1 MDFVSHILILAV
13 SLFVAVKFVLCPLLA
28 PLDKISKEDFKEAFG
43 YDKNFHKGEIKDTFI
58 AFFLAL
64 YFYVKG
70 RYFRYLLLS
79 KCFFGMNFKF
89 WFNPNKNIFQ
99 FIIIK
104 GYEAIHGAEV
114 EFSFFNLYKD
124 LKCLLTGFKMKIIKG
139 A

>member
-1 MDFVSHILILAV
+1 MDFVTHILILAV
-13 SLFVAVKFVLCPLLA
+13 SLFVAVKFVLNPLLA

-43 YDKNFHKGEIKDTFI
+43 YDKNFHKGEIKNTFI

-64 YFYVKG
+64 YFYVKCKH
-70 RYFRYLLLS
+70 FRYLLLS

>member
-1 MDFVSHILILAV
+1 MDFVNHILIVAV

-104 GYEAIHGAEV
+104 GWGKIHGAEV
-114 EFSFFNLYKD
+114 EFSFFNLYKN
-124 LKCLLTGFKMKIIKG
+124 LKSLLNGICGGENEK
-139 A
+139 

>member
-1 MDFVSHILILAV
+1 MRTKS
-13 SLFVAVKFVLCPLLA
+13 K
-28 PLDKISKEDFKEAFG
+28 DKGHTMKI
-43 YDKNFHKGEIKDTFI
+43 KNAFI
-58 AFFLAL
+58 AFFVAL
-64 YFYVKG
+64 YFYVKCKH
-70 RYFRYLLLS
+70 FRYLLLS

-124 LKCLLTGFKMKIIKG
+124 LKCLLTGFKMKIVKG

>member
-1 MDFVSHILILAV
+1 MDFVTHILILAV
-13 SLFVAVKFVLCPLLA
+13 SLFVAVKFVLNPLLA
-28 PLDKISKEDFKEAFG
+28 PLDK
-43 YDKNFHKGEIKDTFI
+43 I

-64 YFYVKG
+64 YFYVKC

-124 LKCLLTGFKMKIIKG
+124 LKCLLKGFKMKIIKG

>member
-1 MDFVSHILILAV
+1 MDFVIGMIITAFCGFLV
-13 SLFVAVKFVLCPLLA
+13 VKFILLPMLA
-28 PLDKISKEDFKEAFG
+28 PLDKISEEDFKEAFG
-43 YDKNFHKGEIKDTFI
+43 YDKNFHKGEIKNAFI
-58 AFFLAL
+58 AFFVAL
-64 YFYVKG
+64 YFYVKC

>member
-1 MDFVSHILILAV
+1 MDFVTHILILAV
-13 SLFVAVKFVLCPLLA
+13 SLFVAIKFVLYLLLA
-28 PLDKISKEDFKEAFG
+28 PLDKISEEDFKEAFG
-43 YDKNFHKGEIKDTFI
+43 YDKNFHKGEIKNAFI

-64 YFYVKG
+64 YFYVKCK
-70 RYFRYLLLS
+70 YFRYLLLS

-104 GYEAIHGAEV
+104 GCEAIHGAEV